1 MYPPNFKLAIKI
13 FKDDDALALAY
24 FRMMGAHQHYQAFY
38 IYQYRT
44 IYTSEYTIS
53 DSVMSHEMAHAVID
67 NYFSANPPPK
77 VAEILAT
84 YVDVHL
90 EE

>member
-1 MYPPNFKLAIKI
+1 
-13 FKDDDALALAY
+13 
-24 FRMMGAHQHYQAFY
+24 MMGARQRYQAFY
-38 IYQYRT
+38 IYQYMT
-44 IYTSEYTIS
+44 IYTSEESIS

-67 NYFSANPPPK
+67 SYFSANPPPK